1 MGCRAATRQ
10 FVNAH
15 HASLKIISL
24 TVKTGRGVNS
34 CAAVTFFHDMKMP
47 GRYLRGMAYRID
59 YAVREGCLQ
68 AVVSG
73 KSSVEHA
80 SSITRDIAEQASRQ
94 AARQLLIDVRNLLGR
109 VGALGMLLDPK
120 GPACRVAVLDSSDND
135 PYYVFSENAARARGR
150 ALRYFYDPSAALR
163 WLSSPSPD

>member
-1 MGCRAATRQ
+1 
-10 FVNAH
+10 
-15 HASLKIISL
+15 
-24 TVKTGRGVNS
+24 
-34 CAAVTFFHDMKMP
+34 
-47 GRYLRGMAYRID
+47 MAYRIE
-59 YAVREGCLQ
+59 YALMDGCLQ

-109 VGALGMLLDPK
+109 IGALGMLLDPQGTIQARK
-120 GPACRVAVLDSSDND
+120 VAVVDVSDDD

-150 ALRYFYDPSAALR
+150 ALRYFYDSSAALR
-163 WLSSPSPD
+163 WLSARD

>member
-1 MGCRAATRQ
+1 
-10 FVNAH
+10 
-15 HASLKIISL
+15 
-24 TVKTGRGVNS
+24 
-34 CAAVTFFHDMKMP
+34 
-47 GRYLRGMAYRID
+47 MAYRID
-59 YAVREGCLQ
+59 YAVRDGCLQ

-120 GPACRVAVLDSSDND
+120 GPGCRVAVLDSSDND

-150 ALRYFYDPSAALR
+150 ALRYFYDTSAALR